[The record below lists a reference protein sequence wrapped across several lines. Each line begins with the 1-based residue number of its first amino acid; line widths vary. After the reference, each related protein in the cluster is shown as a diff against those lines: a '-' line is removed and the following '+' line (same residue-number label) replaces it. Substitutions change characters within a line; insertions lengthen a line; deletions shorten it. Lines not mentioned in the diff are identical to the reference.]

1 MRKINFKKA
10 IAGIS
15 AALTLC
21 TTVAAVTPVTSF
33 AANGTAQ
40 EACDIAKGYLN
51 TPQKY
56 TPKTDNWCVEF
67 ALACISEAGVDL
79 SSVYT
84 LSTNKLLT
92 NFYNT
97 DKTRYHSRSNTAWS
111 SDHPNPTTTIEYNY
125 TPQPGDLVFIQN
137 NKDPEPDHTA
147 LVVSVS
153 GTGINAT
160 VTTIEGNFSD
170 TIKSCTYTNGNYTFG
185 SYNAS
190 IYGYATPEYKASST
204 NNVPSTPTPPTTP
217 TGSIYRVYDTNN
229 IRIGAYTVKDNAY
242 NMLKKNSS
250 AKYMT
255 KDNVKLT
262 GDLDLNQKVELTDL
276 SYLSLYCVGDTTFEK
291 IAKDN
296 GIANPEVVKYNADV
310 TGDGKVDL
318 CDLATLRRII
328 SKQQ

>member
-21 TTVAAVTPVTSF
+21 TTVAAATPVTSF

-51 TPQKY
+51 NPQKY
-56 TPKTDNWCVEF
+56 TPSATEWCVEF
-67 ALACISEAGVDL
+67 ALDCISEAGVDV

-92 NFYNT
+92 NFYKT
-97 DKTRYHSRSNTAWS
+97 DKTSYHSRSNTAWRT
-111 SDHPNPTTTIEYNY
+111 DYPNPTTTIDYNY

-137 NKDPEPDHTA
+137 KWSDPEPDHTA

-160 VTTIEGNFSD
+160 VTTIEGNISGKD
-170 TIKSCTYTNGNYTFG
+170 ENGNKIKT
-185 SYNAS
+185 
-190 IYGYATPEYKASST
+190 YGYATPKYKASAT

>member
-21 TTVAAVTPVTSF
+21 TTVAAATPVTSF

-51 TPQKY
+51 NPQKY

-67 ALACISEAGVDL
+67 ALACISEAGVDV

-137 NKDPEPDHTA
+137 DWRDPEPDHTA

-160 VTTIEGNFSD
+160 VTTIEGNYSN
-170 TIKSCTYTNGNYTFG
+170 TIKSCTYTNGKCTAYT
-185 SYNAS
+185 AE
-190 IYGYATPEYKASST
+190 ICGYATPEYKASST
-204 NNVPSTPTPPTTP
+204 NNVPSTPTTPTTP

-229 IRIGAYTVKDNAY
+229 KQIAAYSKKDNAY

-262 GDLDLNQKVELTDL
+262 GDLDLSGAVDMTDL
-276 SYLSLYCVGDTTFEK
+276 SYLSLYRVGDTTFEK